1 MLSLIKKKMFIG
13 LLISI
18 VDASNH
24 TKCVSLSNRKCDKK
38 KLKILNPGHMLLMI
52 LLKKKLLERFTKTNC
67 QKGKS
72 RTIHL
77 IAG

>member
-1 MLSLIKKKMFIG
+1 MLGLIKKKKRFIG

-38 KLKILNPGHMLLMI
+38 
-52 LLKKKLLERFTKTNC
+52 
-67 QKGKS
+67 S
-72 RTIHL
+72 
-77 IAG
+77 